1 MEKFSEQELE
11 LMTKVSILYY
21 KKELNQSQIASK
33 LGISRPK
40 VSRLIKKARKEG
52 IVKIK
57 IDSPANDNSYLE
69 SELAEKFN
77 LNEVSIVDYSAQQP
91 LANRKEAAARKG
103 LEILERIAAGG
114 EYIGV
119 SAGTTL
125 YKFAQNAYPI
135 SKNEFKIVPLIG
147 ALSDTGKSFNA
158 NEISNLLADNLGG
171 VNYLLNS
178 PAFLKDAE
186 TAAVFK
192 NEKRINKV
200 FNLYQKI
207 DIAFLGIGTATES
220 HPLIAGHLKEKELGV
235 FKALNLAGSI
245 NSIFFDQEGKI
256 AELPFNN
263 RIVAVAKEELLN
275 INFRIGIAVGSE
287 KEQAVLA
294 ALKSS
299 LINILIT
306 DLSMAEF
313 LQNQKGCNNV

>member
-1 MEKFSEQELE
+1 MEKFSDQELE

-40 VSRLIKKARKEG
+40 VSRLIKKAREKG

-57 IDSPANDNSYLE
+57 IDSPTNDNSYLE

-77 LNEVSIVDYSAQQP
+77 LKEVLIVDLSAQQP
-91 LANRKEAAARKG
+91 LENRKEAAAEKG
-103 LEILERIAAGG
+103 LDLLARIAEGE

-125 YKFAQNAYPI
+125 YKFARKAHPI

-147 ALSDTGKSFNA
+147 ALSDTGKSYNA
-158 NEISNLLADNLGG
+158 NEISNLLSSNLGG
-171 VNYLLNS
+171 INYLLNS

-192 NEKRINKV
+192 KEKRINKV
-200 FNLYQKI
+200 INLYHKI

-220 HPLIAGHLKEKELGV
+220 HPLIEGHLKQSELEV
-235 FKALNLAGSI
+235 FKDLNLCGSI
-245 NSIFFDQEGKI
+245 NSIFFDRKGKI
-256 AELPFNN
+256 VELPFNN
-263 RIVAVAKEELLN
+263 RIVAVGLEEFLK
-275 INFRIGIAVGSE
+275 IKFRIGIAVGDE
-287 KEQAVLA
+287 KKEAVLA
-294 ALKSS
+294 ALKST

-306 DLSMAEF
+306 DRSMAEF
-313 LQNQKGCNNV
+313 LQNQKGV